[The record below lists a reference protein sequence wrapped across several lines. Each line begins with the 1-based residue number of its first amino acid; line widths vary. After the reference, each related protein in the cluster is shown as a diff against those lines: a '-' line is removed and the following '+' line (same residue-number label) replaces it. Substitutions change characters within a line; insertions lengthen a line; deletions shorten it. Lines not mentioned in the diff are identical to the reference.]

1 MLGVTGRTR
10 WRLLIAFVWGPH
22 VAARGRTSG
31 ADPSVGRLAF
41 VDYLV
46 SHVSL
51 PSRTSLSPV
60 SPAVLRLRANHSQPT
75 QSDLTNC
82 FRHIENADHMLRN
95 ILTRE
100 SQPRAHELV
109 STTVR

>member
-51 PSRTSLSPV
+51 PSRTSPSPPPF
-60 SPAVLRLRANHSQPT
+60 SDCERTIRNLRSQT
-75 QSDLTNC
+75 
-82 FRHIENADHMLRN
+82 
-95 ILTRE
+95 
-100 SQPRAHELV
+100 
-109 STTVR
+109 